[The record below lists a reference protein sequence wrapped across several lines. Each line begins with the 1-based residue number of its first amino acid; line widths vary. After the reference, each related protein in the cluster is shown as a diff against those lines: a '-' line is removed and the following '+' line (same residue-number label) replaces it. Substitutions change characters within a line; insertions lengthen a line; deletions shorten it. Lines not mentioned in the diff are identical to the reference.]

1 MSPSASTTELLRRLA
16 EMPLL
21 DRLELLAVS
30 GWSRGVVYE
39 GVRRLEEAGLAASV
53 PHATE
58 LIAPTRRF
66 YLTEA
71 GVRALA
77 REEGISEQE
86 LQQQRPVSEQWL
98 RILLARLDAVAAIY
112 RLACAVS
119 DLAWSIGFRW
129 YRGLPLDA
137 AITLPDGRSVGVVR
151 VGRSADRTGLANRL
165 WRLRAGSL
173 PGAVLLLLP
182 DEVRLRHAR
191 GLLAGF
197 PVPAILA
204 LERETTLTPDGAIWT
219 LPSVNAAITLQAA
232 LERAVPHGVLP
243 EERPLARLTPP
254 AAPAVD
260 ASGSDV
266 PKWLLPAVL
275 RPAEKRALDLLAD
288 WPWLSAEHLQA
299 LLGVSR
305 ARTAQIISALRERG
319 LAARVPAA
327 DGRLVLTERGLTLIA
342 RRDRT
347 STGLAK
353 KRWSAA
359 PLDGGAVGG
368 WRDVAGRR
376 SRQLLR
382 NIEHTAAV
390 HGFIAA
396 LAEQSRALGWE
407 LVQLD
412 PPHRA
417 SRYFRSDGNLRS
429 VLPDAFAVLRREGRV
444 WPCFVEWERR
454 AVRPSTMAAKL
465 APYLRYYASPRPT
478 DDHGARPAVLVV
490 SGDELAAHHLLRVAR
505 EEMERTGVEVQL
517 KISHKGLIASEG
529 PLGLAWLT
537 RSGSWKRIG
546 AIGAI
551 DLREQRSIASGI
563 SSELHGANY

>member
-1 MSPSASTTELLRRLA
+1 MSPAASTAELLRWLA
-16 EMPLL
+16 AMPFL

-39 GVRRLEEAGLAASV
+39 GVRRLEQAGLAASV

-58 LIAPTRRF
+58 LTAPTRRF
-66 YLTEA
+66 HLTAA
-71 GVRALA
+71 GVRVLA
-77 REEGISEQE
+77 QGQSLSEEE
-86 LQQQRPVSEQWL
+86 LLRRHPVSAQWQ
-98 RILLARLDAVAAIY
+98 RILLARLDGAASIY

-119 DLAWSIGFRW
+119 EPAWPIGFRW

-137 AITLPDGRSVGVVR
+137 AIALPCGRCVGVVR

-197 PVPAILA
+197 PVPAVLA
-204 LERETTLTPDGAIWT
+204 LEREAVDSPAGAIWH
-219 LPSVNAAITLQAA
+219 LPSVNAAIPLGAV
-232 LERAVPHGVLP
+232 LDRAVPHGVLP
-243 EERPLARLTPP
+243 EERPLTRSSPP
-254 AAPAVD
+254 NDLAAD
-260 ASGSDV
+260 APERDA
-266 PKWLLPAVL
+266 PTCLLPALL
-275 RPAEKRALDLLAD
+275 RPAEKHALDLLAD
-288 WPWLSAEHLQA
+288 WPWLSQEHLQA

-305 ARTAQIISALRERG
+305 ARTAQITSALRDHC
-319 LAARVPAA
+319 LAARVAAA
-327 DGRLVLTERGLTLIA
+327 DGRLVLTERGLTFIG

-347 STGLAK
+347 SVGLAR
-353 KRWSAA
+353 KRWSAV
-359 PLDGGAVGG
+359 PLDGGAAGG

-396 LAEQSRALGWE
+396 LATQSRSLGWD

-417 SRYFRSDGNLRS
+417 SRYFRRDKRLRS
-429 VLPDAFAVLRREGRV
+429 VLPDAFAILRRGRTL

-454 AVRPSTMAAKL
+454 AVRPGTMAAKL
-465 APYLRYYASPRPT
+465 APYLRYYATPRPT
-478 DDHGARPAVLVV
+478 DDHGAEPTVLVV
-490 SGDELAAHHLLRVAR
+490 FGDELAARHFLRVAR
-505 EEMERTGVEVQL
+505 EQMERSRIEIPLRV
-517 KISHKGLIASEG
+517 SDRGLLERNG
-529 PLGLAWLT
+529 PLGPAWLT
-537 RSGSWKRIG
+537 PGGDWEPTCAFGSR
-546 AIGAI
+546 
-551 DLREQRSIASGI
+551 
-563 SSELHGANY
+563 

>member
-1 MSPSASTTELLRRLA
+1 MSPAASTPELLRRLA
-16 EMPLL
+16 EMPFL
-21 DRLELLAVS
+21 DRLELVALS
-30 GWSRGVVYE
+30 GWSRGAVYA

-58 LIAPTRRF
+58 LIAPTHRF
-66 YLTEA
+66 HLTEA
-71 GVRALA
+71 GVRILA
-77 REEGISEQE
+77 RDDG
-86 LQQQRPVSEQWL
+86 VSEEELLRQRSVSAQWL
-98 RILLARLDAVAAIY
+98 RILLQRLDGLAAIY
-112 RLACAVS
+112 RLVCAVS
-119 DLAWSIGFRW
+119 DISWPIGFRW

-137 AITLPDGRSVGVVR
+137 AIALPDGRCVGVVR

-173 PGAVLLLLP
+173 PGVVLLLLP
-182 DEVRLRHAR
+182 DEVRLHHAR

-197 PVPAILA
+197 PVPAVLA
-204 LERETTLTPDGAIWT
+204 LEREATLTPDAAIWR
-219 LPSVNAAITLQAA
+219 LPSVNAAIP
-232 LERAVPHGVLP
+232 LEAVLDRAVPHGVLP

-254 AAPAVD
+254 AALAVD
-260 ASGSDV
+260 APGRDV
-266 PKWLLPAVL
+266 RNCLLPALL

-288 WPWLSAEHLQA
+288 WPWLSLEHLQV

-305 ARTAQIISALRERG
+305 SRTAQIASALRDRG
-319 LAARVPAA
+319 LAARAPAA
-327 DGRLVLTERGLTLIA
+327 NGRLVLTERGLTLIA

-347 STGLAK
+347 SAGLAK

-359 PLDGGAVGG
+359 PLDTGAAGG

-382 NIEHTAAV
+382 NIEHTTAV

-396 LAEQSRALGWE
+396 LAEQSRAAGWD

-417 SRYFRSDGNLRS
+417 SRYFRRDGRLRS
-429 VLPDAFAVLRREGRV
+429 VLPDAFAVLRREGTV

-465 APYLRYYASPRPT
+465 APYLRYYASRRPT

-490 SGDELAAHHLLRVAR
+490 FGDELAAHHFLRVAQHEIER
-505 EEMERTGVEVQL
+505 SGVDLPLLVSHTDLVEEV
-517 KISHKGLIASEG
+517 G
-529 PLGLAWLT
+529 PLGPVWLNPGGGWT
-537 RSGSWKRIG
+537 RCRPFGD
-546 AIGAI
+546 A
-551 DLREQRSIASGI
+551 
-563 SSELHGANY
+563 

>member
-1 MSPSASTTELLRRLA
+1 MSRADESGCEHPGAAAPARRDAVSRPAGATRHLRLVAGRRLRGRPPPRA
-16 EMPLL
+16 
-21 DRLELLAVS
+21 
-30 GWSRGVVYE
+30 SRA
-39 GVRRLEEAGLAASV
+39 RPPPS
-53 PHATE
+53 PTPTE
-58 LIAPTRRF
+58 LIASTRRF
-66 YLTEA
+66 HLTA
-71 GVRALA
+71 TGVRALA
-77 REEGISEQE
+77 REDGVSEEE
-86 LQQQRPVSEQWL
+86 LLRQRPASGQWL
-98 RILLARLDAVAAIY
+98 RIMLARLDAVAAIY
-112 RLACAVS
+112 RLACAVA
-119 DLAWSIGFRW
+119 DFAWPIGFRW

-137 AITLPDGRSVGVVR
+137 ALALPGGRSVGVVR

-165 WRLRAGSL
+165 WRLRAGLL
-173 PGAVLLLLP
+173 PGAVLVLMP

-197 PVPAILA
+197 PVPAVLA
-204 LERETTLTPDGAIWT
+204 LEREATLTPDGAIWT

-299 LLGVSR
+299 LLGLSR
-305 ARTAQIISALRERG
+305 PRMAQITSVLRERR
-319 LAARVPAA
+319 LAARVPSAG
-327 DGRLVLTERGLTLIA
+327 GRLVLTELGLTLMA

-347 STGLAK
+347 SIGLAK

-359 PLDGGAVGG
+359 PLDSGAAGG

-390 HGFIAA
+390 HGFIAS
-396 LAEQSRALGWE
+396 LAAQSRALGWE

-412 PPHRA
+412 APHSA
-417 SRYFRSDGNLRS
+417 SRYFRSDGRLRS
-429 VLPDAFAVLRREGRV
+429 ILPDAFAVLRGEGRV

-478 DDHGARPAVLVV
+478 DDHGARPTVLVV
-490 SGDELAAHHLLRVAR
+490 FGDELAAHHFRRVAR
-505 EEMERTGVEVQL
+505 EEMERTGVEVPL
-517 KISHKGLIASEG
+517 KVSHQSLIADEG
-529 PLGLAWLT
+529 PLGPAWLT
-537 RSGSWKRIG
+537 PSGGWVP
-546 AIGAI
+546 
-551 DLREQRSIASGI
+551 QRPLTQG
-563 SSELHGANY
+563 

>member
-1 MSPSASTTELLRRLA
+1 MGEEDLLRHH
-16 EMPLL
+16 P
-21 DRLELLAVS
+21 
-30 GWSRGVVYE
+30 
-39 GVRRLEEAGLAASV
+39 AS
-53 PHATE
+53 A
-58 LIAPTRRF
+58 
-66 YLTEA
+66 
-71 GVRALA
+71 
-77 REEGISEQE
+77 
-86 LQQQRPVSEQWL
+86 QWQ
-98 RILLARLDAVAAIY
+98 RILLERLDAVASIY

-119 DLAWSIGFRW
+119 EVAWPIGFRW

-137 AITLPDGRSVGVVR
+137 AIELPGGRCIGVVR
-151 VGRSADRTGLANRL
+151 IGPSADRTGLANRL
-165 WRLRAGSL
+165 WRLRQGSL
-173 PGAVLLLLP
+173 PSAVLLLLP

-197 PVPAILA
+197 PVPAVLA
-204 LERETTLTPDGAIWT
+204 IEREAALGPDGAIWR
-219 LPSVNAAITLQAA
+219 LPSVHAAISLKAV

-254 AAPAVD
+254 AAPALD
-260 ASGSDV
+260 ASERDV
-266 PKWLLPAVL
+266 PNCLLPALL

-288 WPWLSAEHLQA
+288 WPWLSPEHLQA

-305 ARTAQIISALRERG
+305 ARTAQITSALRDHG

-327 DGRLVLTERGLTLIA
+327 NGRLVLTERGLTLIA

-347 STGLAK
+347 SIGLAK

-359 PLDGGAVGG
+359 PLDGGAAGG

-382 NIEHTAAV
+382 NVEHTAAV

-396 LAEQSRALGWE
+396 LAEQSRAFGCE

-417 SRYFRSDGNLRS
+417 ARYFRRDGRLRS
-429 VLPDAFAVLRREGRV
+429 VLPDAFAVVRREGRV

-465 APYLRYYASPRPT
+465 APYLRYYASHRPT
-478 DDHGARPAVLVV
+478 DDHGARPVVLVV
-490 SGDELAAHHLLRVAR
+490 FGDELAAHHFLRVAR
-505 EEMERTGVEVQL
+505 EEMERTSVELPLWVSQE
-517 KISHKGLIASEG
+517 GLIEREG
-529 PLGLAWLT
+529 PLGAIWLAPAGGWEP
-537 RSGSWKRIG
+537 GC
-546 AIGAI
+546 AF
-551 DLREQRSIASGI
+551 ASR
-563 SSELHGANY
+563 

>member
-1 MSPSASTTELLRRLA
+1 MSPAASTAELLRWLA
-16 EMPLL
+16 AMPFL

-39 GVRRLEEAGLAASV
+39 GVRRLEQAGLAASV

-58 LIAPTRRF
+58 LTAPTRRF
-66 YLTEA
+66 HLTAA
-71 GVRALA
+71 GVGVLA
-77 REEGISEQE
+77 SGERVSEEE
-86 LQQQRPVSEQWL
+86 LLRLRPVSEQWQ

-119 DLAWSIGFRW
+119 EVAWPIRFRW

-137 AITLPDGRSVGVVR
+137 AIALPGGRCVGVVR
-151 VGRSADRTGLANRL
+151 VGRSADRTGIANRL
-165 WRLRAGSL
+165 WRLRAGPL
-173 PGAVLLLLP
+173 PGAVLLLFP

-197 PVPAILA
+197 PVPAVLA
-204 LERETTLTPDGAIWT
+204 LEREATLNPDGAIWR
-219 LPSVNAAITLQAA
+219 LPSVNAAISLGAV
-232 LERAVPHGVLP
+232 LEPAVPHGVLP

-254 AAPAVD
+254 AAV
-260 ASGSDV
+260 DV
-266 PKWLLPAVL
+266 PTRDAPPCMLPALL
-275 RPAEKRALDLLAD
+275 RPAEKRALDFLAD

-305 ARTAQIISALRERG
+305 ARTAQIISALRHRG

-327 DGRLVLTERGLTLIA
+327 DGRLVLTDRGLTLIA

-347 STGLAK
+347 SIGLAK

-359 PLDGGAVGG
+359 PLDRGDAGG
-368 WRDVAGRR
+368 WRVVAGRR

-396 LAEQSRALGWE
+396 LAKQSPALGWE

-417 SRYFRSDGNLRS
+417 SRYFRRDGRLRS
-429 VLPDAFAVLRREGRV
+429 VLPDAFAVLRREGKVR
-444 WPCFVEWERR
+444 PFFLEWERR

-465 APYLRYYASPRPT
+465 APYLRYYASHRPT
-478 DDHGARPAVLVV
+478 DDHGARPAVLMVL
-490 SGDELAAHHLLRVAR
+490 GNELTAHHVLRVAR
-505 EEMERTGVEVQL
+505 DEVEQSRVDL
-517 KISHKGLIASEG
+517 PLWVSHASLVEAEG
-529 PLGLAWLT
+529 PLGAVWLAPGGGWEPGCAFGKLLG
-537 RSGSWKRIG
+537 RDDAPRG
-546 AIGAI
+546 A
-551 DLREQRSIASGI
+551 
-563 SSELHGANY
+563 

>member
-1 MSPSASTTELLRRLA
+1 MSPAASTPELLRRLA
-16 EMPLL
+16 AMPFL
-21 DRLELLAVS
+21 DRLEILAVS
-30 GWSRGVVYE
+30 GWSRGAVYE

-66 YLTEA
+66 HLTAA

-77 REEGISEQE
+77 REEGVSEDA
-86 LQQQRPVSEQWL
+86 LLRQRPVSAQWL
-98 RILLARLDAVAAIY
+98 RILLERLDAVAAIC

-119 DLAWSIGFRW
+119 DLAWPISFRW

-137 AITLPDGRSVGVVR
+137 AITLPGGRCVGVVR

-165 WRLRAGSL
+165 WRLRTGSL
-173 PGAVLLLLP
+173 PGAVLLLTP
-182 DEVRLRHAR
+182 DDVRLRHAR

-197 PVPAILA
+197 PVPAVLA
-204 LERETTLTPDGAIWT
+204 LERDATLGPDGAIWR
-219 LPSVNAAITLQAA
+219 LPSVNAAISLKAV
-232 LERAVPHGVLP
+232 LDRAVPHGVLP
-243 EERPLARLTPP
+243 GEQPLARLTRP
-254 AAPAVD
+254 AAPTVD
-260 ASGSDV
+260 ESGRDV
-266 PKWLLPAVL
+266 PNCLLPTLL

-288 WPWLSAEHLQA
+288 WPWLSPEHLQA

-305 ARTAQIISALRERG
+305 ARTVQITSALRGRG

-347 STGLAK
+347 SIGLAK
-353 KRWSAA
+353 RRWSAA
-359 PLDGGAVGG
+359 PLDAGSAGG

-382 NIEHTAAV
+382 NIAHTDAV

-396 LAEQSRALGWE
+396 LAAQSRTLGWE
-407 LVQLD
+407 LLQLD

-417 SRYFRSDGNLRS
+417 SRYFRRDGRLRS
-429 VLPDAFAVLRREGRV
+429 VLPDAFAVLRSGTTEL
-444 WPCFVEWERR
+444 PCFVEWERR

-465 APYLRYYASPRPT
+465 APYLRYYASHRPT
-478 DDHGARPAVLVV
+478 DEHGARPAVLVV
-490 SGDELAAHHLLRVAR
+490 FGDELAAHHFLRVAR
-505 EEMERTGVEVQL
+505 EEMERTSVGLPLRVSHRNLLCEGGTAGASLAHAERRLGVT
-517 KISHKGLIASEG
+517 AAPPPYDG
-529 PLGLAWLT
+529 P
-537 RSGSWKRIG
+537 
-546 AIGAI
+546 
-551 DLREQRSIASGI
+551 
-563 SSELHGANY
+563 

>member
-1 MSPSASTTELLRRLA
+1 
-16 EMPLL
+16 
-21 DRLELLAVS
+21 
-30 GWSRGVVYE
+30 
-39 GVRRLEEAGLAASV
+39 
-53 PHATE
+53 
-58 LIAPTRRF
+58 
-66 YLTEA
+66 
-71 GVRALA
+71 
-77 REEGISEQE
+77 
-86 LQQQRPVSEQWL
+86 
-98 RILLARLDAVAAIY
+98 Y

-119 DLAWSIGFRW
+119 EPAWPIRFRW

-137 AITLPDGRSVGVVR
+137 AIALPGGRCVGVVR
-151 VGRSADRTGLANRL
+151 VGRSADRTGIANRL
-165 WRLRAGSL
+165 WRMRAGSL

-191 GLLAGF
+191 GQLAGF
-197 PVPAILA
+197 PVPAVLA
-204 LERETTLTPDGAIWT
+204 IEREATLTPDGAIWR
-219 LPSVNAAITLQAA
+219 LPSVNAAISLKAV

-254 AAPAVD
+254 TAPALG
-260 ASGSDV
+260 ASRRDV
-266 PKWLLPAVL
+266 PNCLLPALV

-288 WPWLSAEHLQA
+288 WPWLSPEHLQA

-305 ARTAQIISALRERG
+305 ARTAQVTSALRDRG

-327 DGRLVLTERGLTLIA
+327 NGRLVLTERGLTFIA

-347 STGLAK
+347 SIGLAK

-359 PLDGGAVGG
+359 PLDGGAAGS

-396 LAEQSRALGWE
+396 LAVQSRALGWDLE
-407 LVQLD
+407 QLD

-417 SRYFRSDGNLRS
+417 SRYFRRDGRQRS
-429 VLPDAFAVLRREGRV
+429 VLPDAFAVLRREGTL

-465 APYLRYYASPRPT
+465 APYLRYYAAPRPT

-490 SGDELAAHHLLRVAR
+490 FSDELAAHHFLRVAR
-505 EEMERTGVEVQL
+505 EEMERSRIRIPLHVSSRALL
-517 KISHKGLIASEG
+517 KRSGPVGEG
-529 PLGLAWLT
+529 AWLT
-537 RSGSWKRIG
+537 LGGGWEPNCI
-546 AIGAI
+546 
-551 DLREQRSIASGI
+551 LPTF
-563 SSELHGANY
+563 

>member
-1 MSPSASTTELLRRLA
+1 MSPAASTAELLRWLA
-16 EMPLL
+16 AMPFL

-39 GVRRLEEAGLAASV
+39 GVRRLEQAGLAASV

-66 YLTEA
+66 HLTTP
-71 GVRALA
+71 GVRVLA
-77 REEGISEQE
+77 HGENVSEEE
-86 LQQQRPVSEQWL
+86 LLRRHPVSAQWQ
-98 RILLARLDAVAAIY
+98 RILLERLDAVAAIY

-119 DLAWSIGFRW
+119 EAAWPIGFRW
-129 YRGLPLDA
+129 YRGLTLDA
-137 AITLPDGRSVGVVR
+137 AIALPGGRCVGVVR
-151 VGRSADRTGLANRL
+151 VGRSADRTGIANRL
-165 WRLRAGSL
+165 WRLRTGSL
-173 PGAVLLLLP
+173 PGAVLLLLQ

-197 PVPAILA
+197 PVPAVLA
-204 LERETTLTPDGAIWT
+204 IEREATLGPDGAVWR
-219 LPSVNAAITLQAA
+219 LPSVNAAIPLQAV
-232 LERAVPHGVLP
+232 LERAVRHGVLP

-254 AAPAVD
+254 VALTVD
-260 ASGSDV
+260 ALGRDAPSHV
-266 PKWLLPAVL
+266 LPALL
-275 RPAEKRALDLLAD
+275 RPAEKRAFDLLAD
-288 WPWLSAEHLQA
+288 WPWLSPEHLQA

-305 ARTAQIISALRERG
+305 ARTAQITSALRDRG

-327 DGRLVLTERGLTLIA
+327 NGRLVLTDRGLTLIA

-353 KRWSAA
+353 KRWSAS
-359 PLDGGAVGG
+359 PLDGGAAGG
-368 WRDVAGRR
+368 WRDVAGLR

-390 HGFIAA
+390 HGFVAA
-396 LAEQSRALGWE
+396 LAAQSRALGWE

-417 SRYFRSDGNLRS
+417 SRYFRRDGRLRS

-444 WPCFVEWERR
+444 RPCFVEWERR

-465 APYLRYYASPRPT
+465 APYLRYYAAPRPT
-478 DDHGARPAVLVV
+478 DDHGARPAVLVAF
-490 SGDELAAHHLLRVAR
+490 GDELAAHHFLRVAQQ
-505 EEMERTGVEVQL
+505 EIERTGVDLPLLV
-517 KISHKGLIASEG
+517 SHAGLIGEVG
-529 PLGLAWLT
+529 PLGPAWLT
-537 RSGSWKRIG
+537 PEGGWYPRRPS
-546 AIGAI
+546 
-551 DLREQRSIASGI
+551 
-563 SSELHGANY
+563 